1 MLRMLGAMLVMTAG
15 AMIGLYQSMQLVRRP
30 RQIRQLSL
38 ALQRLE
44 TEILYGSTP
53 LPDALRSASVPLSYP
68 VSELFLDAAEGM
80 SSIASGVSAA
90 ESWNK
95 AMTEGWKRT
104 SMKEAEREALRQF
117 GSTLGISDSED
128 QVKHIRLAISHLLI
142 EERNAIDDEKHYGK
156 LWKSLSILG
165 SALIVVIMF

>member
-1 MLRMLGAMLVMTAG
+1 MLRILGAVLLLISG
-15 AMIGLYQSMQLVRRP
+15 AMIGLYQSMRLASRP

-53 LPDALRSASVPLSYP
+53 LPEALRSASIPLSYP
-68 VSELFLDAAEGM
+68 VSNLFLDAAQGM
-80 SSIASGVSAA
+80 SSITSGVSAA

-95 AMTEGWKRT
+95 AITQGWKLT
-104 SMKEAEREALRQF
+104 FMKDPEREALHQF
-117 GSTLGISDSED
+117 GSTLGISDAED

-142 EERNAIDDEKHYGK
+142 EERNAIEDEKQYGK
-156 LWKSLSILG
+156 LWRSLSILG